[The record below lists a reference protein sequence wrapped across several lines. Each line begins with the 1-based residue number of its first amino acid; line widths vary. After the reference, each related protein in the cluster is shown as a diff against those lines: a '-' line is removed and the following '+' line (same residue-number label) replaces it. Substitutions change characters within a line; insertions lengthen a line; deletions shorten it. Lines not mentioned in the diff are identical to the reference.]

1 MVWKATALG
10 LPPSLIDCFLASVGV
25 AREGAFGE
33 YDDDYWNHLPI
44 ETRVRMFCVYRKVVM
59 V

>member
-33 YDDDYWNHLPI
+33 YDDDHWNHLPI
-44 ETRVRMFCVYRKVVM
+44 GTRVCMCFVFIEK
-59 V
+59 